1 MTTVKSTL
9 KDKGKLAVE
18 LALAGSWNE
27 AVDMNRQ
34 VLQENPGDVEAYNR
48 LGKALTE
55 LGSIEEAISALEG
68 ALLFSPHNAIARRN
82 LERLTSRRD
91 SRGYGCSGTDVRRG
105 QGGRRRAHLTEET
118 GKSAVVPLVNV
129 ADPATLSG
137 LMPGDEVEL
146 VCSGNIIRVI
156 ADGARIGQVEP
167 RHGARISKLMSGGN
181 RYEASIKEIWGNG
194 VSLLIGESYKHP
206 SQIGMVSFPSQETVG
221 SKMYGPPHYVN
232 SASLA
237 WGGRDEGATLS
248 MLKDWSSD
256 DTEPG
261 DDEEFT
267 PEVHR
272 VINSSD
278 DRDEIF

>member
-1 MTTVKSTL
+1 MTAVKSAQ

-18 LALAGSWNE
+18 LALAGSWSE
-27 AVDMNRQ
+27 AAEMNRQ
-34 VLQENPGDVEAYNR
+34 VLQERPGDAEAYSR

-55 LGSIEEAISALEG
+55 LGSIDEAISAFEG

-82 LERLTSRRD
+82 LERLTSHRN
-91 SRGYGCSGTDVRRG
+91 SRSDGCPDTDVRRG

-129 ADPATLSG
+129 ADPATMAG
-137 LMPGDEVEL
+137 LMPGDAVEL
-146 VCSGNIIRVI
+146 ACSGNMIRVI

-167 RHGARISKLMSGGN
+167 RHGARISRLMSGGN
-181 RYEASIKEIWGNG
+181 RYEASVKEIEGNG
-194 VSLLIGESYKHP
+194 VSLLIREVYKHP
-206 SQIGMVSFPSQETVG
+206 SQIGMVSFPSQEAVG
-221 SKMYGPPHYVN
+221 PGSHGPSRYVN
-232 SASLA
+232 SASPA
-237 WGGRDEGATLS
+237 WGGRDKGAALS
-248 MLKDWSSD
+248 MFKDWSSD

-261 DDEEFT
+261 HDEEFT

>member
-1 MTTVKSTL
+1 MTAVKSAQ

-34 VLQENPGDVEAYNR
+34 VLLERPGDAEAYNR

-55 LGSIEEAISALEG
+55 LGSIEEAISAFEG

-82 LERLTSRRD
+82 LERLMSHRNRRSD
-91 SRGYGCSGTDVRRG
+91 GCPDTEVRRG

-129 ADPATLSG
+129 ADPAALPG
-137 LMPGDEVEL
+137 LMPGDAVEL
-146 VCSGNIIRVI
+146 VCSGNMIRVI
-156 ADGARIGQVEP
+156 SDGARIGQVEP
-167 RHGARISKLMSGGN
+167 RHGARISRLMSGGN
-181 RYEASIKEIWGNG
+181 RYEASVKEIEGNG
-194 VSLLIGESYKHP
+194 VSLLIREVYKHP
-206 SQIGMVSFPSQETVG
+206 SQIGMVSFPNRETVG
-221 SKMYGPPHYVN
+221 PRSHGPSRYANP
-232 SASLA
+232 ASPA
-237 WGGRDEGATLS
+237 WGGRDKGAALS
-248 MLKDWSSD
+248 TLKDWSSD
-256 DTEPG
+256 DTESG

>member
-1 MTTVKSTL
+1 MTAVKSAP

-18 LALAGSWNE
+18 LALAGSWSE
-27 AVDMNRQ
+27 AVEMNRQ
-34 VLQENPGDVEAYNR
+34 VLREHPGDVEAYNR

-55 LGSIEEAISALEG
+55 LGSIEEAISAFEG

-82 LERLTSRRD
+82 LERLTSRRG
-91 SRGYGCSGTDVRRG
+91 SRGDRCSDTDVRRG

-129 ADPATLSG
+129 ADPAALSG
-137 LMPGDEVEL
+137 LMPGDAAEL
-146 VCSGNIIRVI
+146 VCLGNIIRVV

-181 RYEASIKEIWGNG
+181 RYEASIKEIQGSG
-194 VSLLIGESYKHP
+194 VSLLIRETYKHP
-206 SQIGMVSFPSQETVG
+206 SQLGMVSFPSKATAGPKV
-221 SKMYGPPHYVN
+221 YGPSRYANP
-232 SASLA
+232 ASMA
-237 WGGRDEGATLS
+237 WRGRNEEATLS

-261 DDEEFT
+261 DDEELT

-278 DRDEIF
+278 DRDEIY